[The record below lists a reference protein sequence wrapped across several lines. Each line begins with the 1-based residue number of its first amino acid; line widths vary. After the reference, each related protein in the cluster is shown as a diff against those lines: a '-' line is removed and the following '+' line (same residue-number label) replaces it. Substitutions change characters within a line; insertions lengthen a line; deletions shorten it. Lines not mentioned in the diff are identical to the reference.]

1 MIIDTHCHLDIKD
14 YDNLEE
20 VIKNMEGNY
29 MIASGYNLE
38 SNKHV
43 IELVNKYDN
52 IFGTIGLHPSDVT
65 EDYESDLLF
74 IESNINNPKIVG
86 VGEIGLDYYWEKD
99 NKELQKE
106 VFIKQIELARKYNK
120 TIVIHSREAILDTY
134 NILNKYLGN
143 NKAVL
148 HCYSSNIEMAKRF
161 KKFNIKF
168 GIGGVLTFKNSSKL
182 KEVVKELDLS
192 DLLLETDSP
201 YLTPEPYR
209 GKKNEPSYT
218 KYVAE
223 AIAKIKE
230 VEYEKVLEIT
240 TQNAITIW
248 LEYIDM
254 LKFRWYVRGE
264 LWS

>member
-43 IELVNKYDN
+43 IELINKYDN

-134 NILNKYLGN
+134 NILDEYLGN

-182 KEVVKELDLS
+182 KEVVKELNLS

-209 GKKNEPSYT
+209 GKKNEPFYT

-240 TQNAITIW
+240 TQNAISQFDLNI
-248 LEYIDM
+248 
-254 LKFRWYVRGE
+254 
-264 LWS
+264 

>member
-20 VIKNMEGNY
+20 VIKNMGGNY

-43 IELVNKYDN
+43 IELINKYDN

-74 IESNINNPKIVG
+74 IENNINNPKIVG

-134 NILNKYLGN
+134 NILDEYLGN

-182 KEVVKELDLS
+182 KEVVKELNLS

-240 TQNAITIW
+240 TQNAISQFDLNI
-248 LEYIDM
+248 
-254 LKFRWYVRGE
+254 
-264 LWS
+264 

>member
-43 IELVNKYDN
+43 IELINKYDN

-86 VGEIGLDYYWEKD
+86 VGEIGLDYYWEKN

-134 NILNKYLGN
+134 NILDEYLGN

-223 AIAKIKE
+223 AISKIKE

-240 TQNAITIW
+240 TKNAISQFDLNI
-248 LEYIDM
+248 
-254 LKFRWYVRGE
+254 
-264 LWS
+264 

>member
-99 NKELQKE
+99 DKELQKE

-134 NILNKYLGN
+134 NILDEHLGN

-240 TQNAITIW
+240 TQNAISQFDLNI
-248 LEYIDM
+248 
-254 LKFRWYVRGE
+254 
-264 LWS
+264 

>member
-134 NILNKYLGN
+134 NILEEYLGN

-168 GIGGVLTFKNSSKL
+168 GISGVLTFKNSSKL
-182 KEVVKELDLS
+182 KEVVKELNLS

-240 TQNAITIW
+240 TQNAISQFDLNI
-248 LEYIDM
+248 
-254 LKFRWYVRGE
+254 
-264 LWS
+264 

>member
-106 VFIKQIELARKYNK
+106 LFIKQIELARKYNK

-134 NILNKYLGN
+134 NILDEYLGN

-230 VEYEKVLEIT
+230 VEYEEVLEIT
-240 TQNAITIW
+240 TQNAISQFDLNI
-248 LEYIDM
+248 
-254 LKFRWYVRGE
+254 
-264 LWS
+264 

>member
-134 NILNKYLGN
+134 NILDEYLGN

-201 YLTPEPYR
+201 
-209 GKKNEPSYT
+209 
-218 KYVAE
+218 
-223 AIAKIKE
+223 
-230 VEYEKVLEIT
+230 
-240 TQNAITIW
+240 
-248 LEYIDM
+248 
-254 LKFRWYVRGE
+254 
-264 LWS
+264 

>member
-134 NILNKYLGN
+134 NILDEYLGN

-240 TQNAITIW
+240 TKNAISQFDLNI
-248 LEYIDM
+248 
-254 LKFRWYVRGE
+254 
-264 LWS
+264 

>member
-43 IELVNKYDN
+43 IELINKYDN

-65 EDYESDLLF
+65 KDYESDLLF

-86 VGEIGLDYYWEKD
+86 VGEIGLDYYWEKN

-134 NILNKYLGN
+134 NILDEYLGN

-230 VEYEKVLEIT
+230 VEYEEVLEIT
-240 TQNAITIW
+240 TQNAISQFDLNI
-248 LEYIDM
+248 
-254 LKFRWYVRGE
+254 
-264 LWS
+264 

>member
-86 VGEIGLDYYWEKD
+86 VGEIGLDYYWEKN

-134 NILNKYLGN
+134 NILDEYLGN

-230 VEYEKVLEIT
+230 VEYEEVLEIT
-240 TQNAITIW
+240 TQNAISQFDLNI
-248 LEYIDM
+248 
-254 LKFRWYVRGE
+254 
-264 LWS
+264 

>member
-86 VGEIGLDYYWEKD
+86 VGEIGLDYYWEKN

-134 NILNKYLGN
+134 NILDEYLGN

-223 AIAKIKE
+223 AISKIKE

-240 TQNAITIW
+240 TKNAISQFDLNI
-248 LEYIDM
+248 
-254 LKFRWYVRGE
+254 
-264 LWS
+264 

>member
-43 IELVNKYDN
+43 IELINKYDN

-134 NILNKYLGN
+134 NILDEYLGN

-182 KEVVKELDLS
+182 KEVVKELNLS

-240 TQNAITIW
+240 TQNAISQFDLNI
-248 LEYIDM
+248 
-254 LKFRWYVRGE
+254 
-264 LWS
+264 

>member
-43 IELVNKYDN
+43 IELINKYDN

-134 NILNKYLGN
+134 NILDEYLGN

-223 AIAKIKE
+223 AISKIKE

-240 TQNAITIW
+240 TKNAISQFDLNI
-248 LEYIDM
+248 
-254 LKFRWYVRGE
+254 
-264 LWS
+264 

>member
-134 NILNKYLGN
+134 NILDEYLGN

-223 AIAKIKE
+223 SIAKIKE
-230 VEYEKVLEIT
+230 VEYEEVLEIT
-240 TQNAITIW
+240 TQNAISQFDLNI
-248 LEYIDM
+248 
-254 LKFRWYVRGE
+254 
-264 LWS
+264 

>member
-52 IFGTIGLHPSDVT
+52 VFGTIGLHPSDVT

-99 NKELQKE
+99 NK
-106 VFIKQIELARKYNK
+106 
-120 TIVIHSREAILDTY
+120 
-134 NILNKYLGN
+134 
-143 NKAVL
+143 
-148 HCYSSNIEMAKRF
+148 
-161 KKFNIKF
+161 
-168 GIGGVLTFKNSSKL
+168 
-182 KEVVKELDLS
+182 
-192 DLLLETDSP
+192 
-201 YLTPEPYR
+201 
-209 GKKNEPSYT
+209 
-218 KYVAE
+218 
-223 AIAKIKE
+223 
-230 VEYEKVLEIT
+230 
-240 TQNAITIW
+240 
-248 LEYIDM
+248 
-254 LKFRWYVRGE
+254 
-264 LWS
+264 

>member
-20 VIKNMEGNY
+20 IIKNMEGNY

-65 EDYESDLLF
+65 EDYERDLLF

-134 NILNKYLGN
+134 NILDEYLGN

-182 KEVVKELDLS
+182 KEVVKELVLS

-240 TQNAITIW
+240 TQNAILQFDLNI
-248 LEYIDM
+248 
-254 LKFRWYVRGE
+254 
-264 LWS
+264 

>member
-65 EDYESDLLF
+65 DDYESDLLF
-74 IESNINNPKIVG
+74 IESNMNNPKIVG

-134 NILNKYLGN
+134 NILDEYLGN

-240 TQNAITIW
+240 TQNAISQFDLNI
-248 LEYIDM
+248 
-254 LKFRWYVRGE
+254 
-264 LWS
+264 

>member
-134 NILNKYLGN
+134 NILDEYLGN

-240 TQNAITIW
+240 TQNAISQFDLNI
-248 LEYIDM
+248 
-254 LKFRWYVRGE
+254 
-264 LWS
+264 

>member
-134 NILNKYLGN
+134 NILDEYLGN

-218 KYVAE
+218 KNVAE
-223 AIAKIKE
+223 AISKIKE

-240 TQNAITIW
+240 TKNAISQFDLNI
-248 LEYIDM
+248 
-254 LKFRWYVRGE
+254 
-264 LWS
+264 

>member
-43 IELVNKYDN
+43 IELINKYDN

-86 VGEIGLDYYWEKD
+86 VGEIGLDYYWEKN

-134 NILNKYLGN
+134 NILDEYLGN

-230 VEYEKVLEIT
+230 VEYEEVLEIT
-240 TQNAITIW
+240 TQNAISQFDLNI
-248 LEYIDM
+248 
-254 LKFRWYVRGE
+254 
-264 LWS
+264 

>member
-43 IELVNKYDN
+43 IELINKYDN

-74 IESNINNPKIVG
+74 IENNINNPKIVG

-134 NILNKYLGN
+134 NILDEYLGN

-182 KEVVKELDLS
+182 KEVVKELNLS

-240 TQNAITIW
+240 TQNAISQFDLNI
-248 LEYIDM
+248 
-254 LKFRWYVRGE
+254 
-264 LWS
+264 

>member
-106 VFIKQIELARKYNK
+106 VFIKQIELAKKYNK

-134 NILNKYLGN
+134 NILDEYLGN

-161 KKFNIKF
+161 KRFNIKF

-240 TQNAITIW
+240 TQNAISQFDLNI
-248 LEYIDM
+248 
-254 LKFRWYVRGE
+254 
-264 LWS
+264 

>member
-74 IESNINNPKIVG
+74 IENNINNPKIVG

-134 NILNKYLGN
+134 NILDEYLGN

-218 KYVAE
+218 KFVAE

-230 VEYEKVLEIT
+230 VEYEEVLEIT
-240 TQNAITIW
+240 TQNAISQFDLNI
-248 LEYIDM
+248 
-254 LKFRWYVRGE
+254 
-264 LWS
+264 

>member
-43 IELVNKYDN
+43 IELINKYDN

-74 IESNINNPKIVG
+74 IESNINNHKIVG

-134 NILNKYLGN
+134 NILDEYLGN

-240 TQNAITIW
+240 TQNAISQFDLNI
-248 LEYIDM
+248 
-254 LKFRWYVRGE
+254 
-264 LWS
+264 

>member
-134 NILNKYLGN
+134 NILDEYLGN

-218 KYVAE
+218 KFVAE

-230 VEYEKVLEIT
+230 VEYEEVLEIT
-240 TQNAITIW
+240 TQNAISQFDLNI
-248 LEYIDM
+248 
-254 LKFRWYVRGE
+254 
-264 LWS
+264 

>member
-99 NKELQKE
+99 NKELQKK

-134 NILNKYLGN
+134 NILDEYLGN

-223 AIAKIKE
+223 SIAKIKE

-240 TQNAITIW
+240 TQNAISQFDLNI
-248 LEYIDM
+248 
-254 LKFRWYVRGE
+254 
-264 LWS
+264 

>member
-134 NILNKYLGN
+134 NILDEYLGN

-209 GKKNEPSYT
+209 GKKNEPYYT

-230 VEYEKVLEIT
+230 VEYEEVLEIT
-240 TQNAITIW
+240 TQNAISQFDLNI
-248 LEYIDM
+248 
-254 LKFRWYVRGE
+254 
-264 LWS
+264 

>member
-43 IELVNKYDN
+43 IELINKYDN

-134 NILNKYLGN
+134 NILDEYLGN

-192 DLLLETDSP
+192 DLLLGTDSP

-223 AIAKIKE
+223 AISKIKE

-240 TQNAITIW
+240 TKNAISQFDLNI
-248 LEYIDM
+248 
-254 LKFRWYVRGE
+254 
-264 LWS
+264 

>member
-43 IELVNKYDN
+43 IKLVNKYDN

-134 NILNKYLGN
+134 NILDEYLGN

-223 AIAKIKE
+223 TIAKIKE

-240 TQNAITIW
+240 TQNAISQFDLNI
-248 LEYIDM
+248 
-254 LKFRWYVRGE
+254 
-264 LWS
+264 